1 MRRNVVAH
9 GSAPAGR
16 LGPAWRVVLAGS
28 GAFCILPSLVP
39 PAMGTPPA
47 VDPADPPGRAIYREH
62 CAHCHGE
69 GGRGTADLPEPLE
82 GDRSVAQLAAYIDQT
97 MPDGE
102 PEAVVGDDARA
113 VAEYIHGSFYSAI
126 ARDRNRP
133 ARPEVARLTARQY
146 LQTLTDL
153 VGSFSGTPPRP
164 VHGAIPPGGEARGLK
179 GEYFN
184 ARSFDAKEKLGE
196 RIDSEVA
203 FDFGVEGPDPER
215 FDPRRFAVRWT
226 GSITAAETGI
236 YEFIVRTEH
245 AFRLSVNGEWFDP
258 PLIDAWVKSGS
269 DTVFRAPLWLI
280 GGRAYPLR
288 LEFSKATQ
296 GVDSTK
302 NEYATPASIRL
313 EWKPP
318 RGAVEVVP
326 ARVLS
331 PAAGAATFVIDAAFP
346 PDDRSIGYERGSQVS
361 REWFEAATA
370 AATQA
375 ADRIVERVEHLARVK
390 RDAPDR
396 RAKLEAFAASFAERA
411 FRRPLSDDVKER
423 YVRRPFAESPDDDTG
438 LKRSLLAVLGSPRFL
453 YRTPPGPG
461 LPFDDFAVADAL
473 AIGLWDSLPDRPA
486 LEAAARGQ
494 LHEPAQIRR
503 QAERMIF
510 DPRTRAKLRDFL
522 FDWLRVADPPEIV
535 KDASLGVAF
544 TPAIAADLRTSLELQ
559 IADVLDREPHDL
571 RRLFTADTVPLNA
584 RLAPLFGVAVAPA
597 SGFRPVR
604 IDEGR
609 RAGVLTHPYLMSLLS
624 YGGTTS
630 PIHRGVF
637 LARGILGN
645 VLKPPQEAVTPLAP
659 DLHPDLSTRERVAL
673 QTSPV
678 GCATCHSMINP
689 LGFALEEFDAI
700 GRYRTVERRGEM
712 QKPVDASGAY
722 QPRQGVAVRFT
733 GGRALAA
740 YVAES
745 RDAHEAFVQDLFH
758 ALVKQPVRAW
768 GPESLAELVGE
779 FESSGCD
786 IRRLVLAIMEMAV
799 EPPLALA
806 RDG

>member
-1 MRRNVVAH
+1 MRRAGCTSRRCLGSRAAFLVVAIVMPE
-9 GSAPAGR
+9 A
-16 LGPAWRVVLAGS
+16 VVRS
-28 GAFCILPSLVP
+28 
-39 PAMGTPPA
+39 
-47 VDPADPPGRAIYREH
+47 ADPPGLAIYREH
-62 CAHCHGE
+62 CQHCHGE
-69 GGRGTADLPEPLE
+69 SGRGTADLPDPLE
-82 GDRSVAQLAAYIDQT
+82 GDRSIAQLAAYIDQT

-113 VAEYIHGSFYSAI
+113 VAEYIHASFYSPI

-146 LQTLTDL
+146 LQTLADL
-153 VGSFSGTPPRP
+153 VGGFTGTPPRP
-164 VHGAIPPGGEARGLK
+164 VHGPGRPGGDQRGLK

-184 ARSFDAKEKLGE
+184 SRSFDGKAQLGE

-215 FDPRRFAVRWT
+215 FDSRRFAIRWT
-226 GSITAAETGI
+226 GSITAPETGV
-236 YEFIVRTEH
+236 YEFIVRTEQ

-258 PLIDAWVKSGS
+258 PLIDAWVKSGG
-269 DTVFRAPLWLI
+269 DTVFRAPIRLI

-302 NEYATPASIRL
+302 NEYATPASITL

-318 RGAVEVVP
+318 HGVMEVVP

-396 RAKLEAFAASFAERA
+396 RAKLEAFAAAFAERA
-411 FRRPLSDDVKER
+411 FRRPLSDDSKAR
-423 YVRRPFAESPDDDTG
+423 YVTGPFADSPDDDTA
-438 LKRSLLAVLGSPRFL
+438 LKRSLLSVLGSPRFL
-453 YRTPPGPG
+453 YRTPPGRGMPS
-461 LPFDDFAVADAL
+461 DDFAVADSLAL
-473 AIGLWDSLPDRPA
+473 GLWDSLPDRPTQ
-486 LEAAARGQ
+486 EAAARGQ
-494 LHEPAQIRR
+494 LHEPAEIRR
-503 QAERMIF
+503 QAERMVA

-522 FDWLRVADPPEIV
+522 FDWLRIDDPPEIV
-535 KDASLGVAF
+535 KDESLGVAF
-544 TPAIAADLRTSLELQ
+544 TPEVVADLRTSLELQ
-559 IADVLDREPHDL
+559 LADVLDREPHDFRL
-571 RRLFTADTVPLNA
+571 LFTADTVPLNA
-584 RLAPLFGVAVAPA
+584 RLAPLFGAAVPRAA
-597 SGFRPVR
+597 GFRPVR
-604 IDEGR
+604 IDDGR

-624 YGGTTS
+624 YPNATS

-637 LARGILGN
+637 LSRAILGN

-689 LGFALEEFDAI
+689 LGFALEEFDAV
-700 GRYRTVERRGEM
+700 GRHRSVERRGAVE
-712 QKPVDASGAY
+712 KPIDASGAY
-722 QPRQGVAVRFT
+722 QPREGEALSFTGARAMAVAVA
-733 GGRALAA
+733 G
-740 YVAES
+740 S
-745 RDAHEAFVQDLFH
+745 RDAREAFVQDLFH

-768 GPESLAELVGE
+768 GPGTLAELVGS
-779 FESSGCD
+779 FDSSGCD
-786 IRRLVLAIMEMAV
+786 IRRLVLDIMMVAV
-799 EPPLALA
+799 QPPPALA
-806 RDG
+806 GGGGRPDARAGR